1 MKRLGL
7 AVLCSSVLLI
17 APAAASGQG
26 YLTAFVGGNFGGSS
40 GVSLDESIN
49 DTSKLDFG
57 ARVGILGGG
66 IFGGEFE
73 VGYTPNFYGKG
84 TVFDSSSVLTLM
96 GNLVLG
102 IPAGPVRPYAV
113 IGLGLIR
120 RTIDYAQGQG
130 QPGVAV
136 TDSRVAYDIGGG
148 VSLFF
153 SQHVGINADFR
164 YFRNFSTGNIVMDMP
179 DEKFNYAR
187 GAIGVAFK
195 F

>member
-1 MKRLGL
+1 MKSL
-7 AVLCSSVLLI
+7 ARILVCSGVLLLL
-17 APAAASGQG
+17 PVTASAQAQ
-26 YLTAFVGGNFGGSS
+26 LTLFVGGNFGGDS

-57 ARVGILGGG
+57 ARAGILAG

-84 TVFDSSSVLTLM
+84 TVFDSSSVLTMM

-102 IPAGPVRPYAV
+102 VPAGPVRPYAV
-113 IGLGLIR
+113 LGLGLIR
-120 RTIDYAQGQG
+120 RTIDYAQGPG

-136 TDSRVAYDIGGG
+136 TDSRVAYDLGGG

-153 SQHVGINADFR
+153 RKHVGINADFR
-164 YFRNFSTGNIVMDMP
+164 YFRNFSTGNVLMDMS
-179 DEKFNYAR
+179 DDKFNYAR
-187 GAIGVAFK
+187 GAIGVTFK